1 MPLSPHLDVS
11 DGVKT
16 VQLVQQLQHCT
27 LNLPLTT
34 AVCVVSLRA
43 NRVNLI
49 CTGLKGQNAQSTG
62 WGMGSA
68 RGREGNT
75 AGVGTSKRSVNGLR
89 NGECKRQRG
98 ALTQEI
104 LGPGFY
110 DLLRSYQQCV
120 SLDIKMHAPIFL
132 AA

>member
-75 AGVGTSKRSVNGLR
+75 AGVGTSKRSVNGP
-89 NGECKRQRG
+89 EERG
-98 ALTQEI
+98 VQEAE
-104 LGPGFY
+104 GCADAGDPGT
-110 DLLRSYQQCV
+110 R
-120 SLDIKMHAPIFL
+120 FL
-132 AA
+132 